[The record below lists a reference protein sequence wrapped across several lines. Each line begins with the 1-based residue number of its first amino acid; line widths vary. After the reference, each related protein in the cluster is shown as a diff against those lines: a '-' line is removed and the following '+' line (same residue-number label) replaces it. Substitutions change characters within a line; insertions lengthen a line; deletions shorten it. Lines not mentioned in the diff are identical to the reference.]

1 MIKNSQ
7 INNNVYNIVKSGTKE
22 IPAFIKGLERQISD
36 MKNSEFKAVFKEIS
50 GKLSLSK
57 NFKSQDTFD
66 GLATV
71 AQKVDIVENPD
82 IKKELLSTLT
92 DLATK
97 DKKQFKKEYSSQIT
111 YVEDLADA
119 VNVLNDKYQRTDST
133 PANYYRLL
141 NKHNSWY
148 LDLMEGRK
156 GSPSDYRSGFASQSG
171 HIPYEVYSEEYEN
184 SKHLNLPEVFK
195 NDLKL
200 DSIRKFSDKYIM
212 SKPDIVETLFNT
224 EYLKTVPP
232 DLRQAFKDIKKD
244 FGTFT
249 MFSNVNTTLED
260 ANYVKEELKLWKK
273 AGGIEA
279 RLPYLIDV
287 DALNH
292 HLQKSNACGASLPPG
307 KIVVLD
313 LLGQDTLKR
322 GFTLRHEMTHLN
334 DNCPRTSVGKFVNK
348 LKWDVLKKLHK
359 DKWEKALDRAGVINQ
374 SLRKYA
380 LSSPA
385 ELKSVTSEVRDYSSL
400 SNEFLKDLISRFKM
414 PYWIFEMGQNPV
426 REKRLVK
433 DFMNN

>member
-7 INNNVYNIVKSGTKE
+7 ISNSVCNIVKSGIKE
-22 IPAFIKGLERQISD
+22 IPAFVNLAERQISD
-36 MKNSEFKAVFKEIS
+36 IKNPEFKVVFQKICE
-50 GKLSLSK
+50 KLSLSK

-119 VNVLNDKYQRTDST
+119 VNVLNDKYQRTDSA

-156 GSPSDYRSGFASQSG
+156 GTPSDYRSGFASQSG
-171 HIPYEVYSEEYEN
+171 HIPYEVYSEEYES

-200 DSIRKFSDKYIM
+200 ASMRKFFDKYVI
-212 SKPDIVETLFNT
+212 SKPDVVETLYNT
-224 EYLKTVPP
+224 EYLKTVSPEM
-232 DLRQAFKDIKKD
+232 RQTFNEIKKD
-244 FGTFT
+244 FGTKLI
-249 MFSNVNTTLED
+249 FSNVNTTLED
-260 ANYVKEELKLWKK
+260 ANYVKEELKLWKV
-273 AGGIEA
+273 AGGSDV
-279 RLPYLIDV
+279 RFPYFVDV
-287 DALNH
+287 DALNN
-292 HLQKSNACGASLPPG
+292 HLQKVNACGASLSPG

-348 LKWDVLKKLHK
+348 LKWNILKRLHEN
-359 DKWEKALDRAGVINQ
+359 KWDKALDRAGIINQ

-385 ELKSVTSEVRDYSSL
+385 ELKSVTSEVRDYNSL
-400 SNEFLKDLISRFKM
+400 SKGFLKDLISRFKM

>member
-1 MIKNSQ
+1 MIRNAQITNST
-7 INNNVYNIVKSGTKE
+7 YNLMKSGVKE
-22 IPAFIKGLERQISD
+22 LPAFVKVTERQISKI
-36 MKNSEFKAVFKEIS
+36 KNPEFKVVFQKICE
-50 GKLSLSK
+50 KLSLPQK
-57 NFKSQDTFD
+57 TKMQDTFD
-66 GLATV
+66 NLTTV
-71 AQKVDIVENPD
+71 VQKVDMVENPD
-82 IKKELLSTLT
+82 ITKELLTTLQ
-92 DLATK
+92 DLAVK
-97 DKKQFKKEYSSQIT
+97 DKKHFQKEYSSKME

-141 NKHNSWY
+141 DKHNSWY

-156 GSPSDYRSGFASQSG
+156 GSPTDYRSGYASQSG

-212 SKPDIVETLFNT
+212 SKPDIVETLYNT

-232 DLRQAFKDIKKD
+232 EMRRTFKEIKD
-244 FGTFT
+244 DYGTYT
-249 MFSNVNTTLED
+249 IFSNVNTTQED
-260 ANYVKEELKLWKK
+260 ANYVKEELKLWKM

-279 RLPYLIDV
+279 RFPYLIDV

-292 HLQKSNACGASLPPG
+292 HLQKSNACGASLFPG

-334 DNCPRTSVGKFVNK
+334 DNCPSTSVGKFVNK

-359 DKWEKALDRAGVINQ
+359 NKWEKALDRAGIINQ
-374 SLRKYA
+374 SLREYA